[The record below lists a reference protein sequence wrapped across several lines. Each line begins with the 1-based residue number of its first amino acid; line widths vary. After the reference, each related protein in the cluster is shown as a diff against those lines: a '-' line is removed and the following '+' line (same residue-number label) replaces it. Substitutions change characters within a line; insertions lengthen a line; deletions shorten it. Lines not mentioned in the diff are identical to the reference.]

1 MHFRFTSRGFKTAIN
16 KAKTRN
22 EKRVLGYHFAKEG
35 NMQNNLHGK
44 CALITGAT
52 SGIGKACAHRLA
64 EAGVNLVLSGRSDA
78 KLDAIKQELARHK
91 IEVSTVV
98 FDVRERNTVKI
109 ELENLLERRAV
120 DILINNAG
128 LALGLGAL
136 DQGDIDQWEE
146 MIDANIKGLLYVSR
160 AVIPQMRRRNSGHI
174 LNIGSIAG
182 KMTYPGGN
190 VYCATKSAVHALSE
204 AMNIDLADT
213 AVRVGNIAPGA
224 VETNFSN
231 TRFSG
236 DGTKAD
242 AVYEGYE
249 PLHADDIAELALYIL
264 SAPAHVNIQDTLI
277 MPTAQRNPYLLNRN
291 S

>member
-1 MHFRFTSRGFKTAIN
+1 
-16 KAKTRN
+16 
-22 EKRVLGYHFAKEG
+22 
-35 NMQNNLHGK
+35 MQNNLYGK
-44 CALITGAT
+44 YALITGAT
-52 SGIGKACAHRLA
+52 SGIGKACAYQLA
-64 EAGVNLVLSGRSDA
+64 EAGVNLVLSGRTDA
-78 KLDAIKQELARHK
+78 KLEVLKQELERFGVRV
-91 IEVSTVV
+91 ETVV
-98 FDVRERNTVKI
+98 FDVRDRKAVAR
-109 ELENLLERRAV
+109 ELEKLLERTEV

-128 LALGLGAL
+128 LALGLGTL
-136 DQGDIDQWEE
+136 DEGDVDQWEE
-146 MIDANIKGLLYVSR
+146 MIDANVKGLLYVSR
-160 AVIPQMRRRNSGHI
+160 AVIPQMRRRNCGHI

-236 DGTKAD
+236 DDAKAD

-249 PLHADDIAELALYIL
+249 PLHAEDIAELALYIL
-264 SAPAHVNIQDTLI
+264 NAPAHVNIQDTLI
-277 MPTAQRNPYLLNRN
+277 MPTAQRNPYVLNRN

>member
-1 MHFRFTSRGFKTAIN
+1 M
-16 KAKTRN
+16 RN
-22 EKRVLGYHFAKEG
+22 TL
-35 NMQNNLHGK
+35 QGK
-44 CALITGAT
+44 HALITGAT
-52 SGIGKACAHRLA
+52 SGIGKACALRLA
-64 EAGVNLVLSGRSDA
+64 EAGVHLLLSGRDA
-78 KLDAIKQELARHK
+78 QKLEALRQEFQKFGVEITLLC
-91 IEVSTVV
+91 
-98 FDVRERNTVKI
+98 FDVRERKAVEAALAAALKTT
-109 ELENLLERRAV
+109 AV

-128 LALGLGAL
+128 LALGLEPL
-136 DQGDIDQWEE
+136 DAGDADQWEE

-160 AVIPQMRRRNSGHI
+160 AVVPQMRERNSGHI

-204 AMNIDLADT
+204 AMNIDLAGT

-236 DGTKAD
+236 DGDKAD

-249 PLHADDIAELALYIL
+249 PLHPEDIADLALYIL
-264 SAPAHVNIQDTLI
+264 SAPPHVNIQDTLI
-277 MPTAQRNPYLLNRN
+277 MPTAQRNPYVLSRN
-291 S
+291 G